1 MITCDRCRQGFDFV
15 SFIGG
20 VALCKGC
27 VKAYDTDLL
36 RCRTKG
42 TMSVSPGGSG
52 VRSSNVLLE
61 LGNHL
66 SANKER
72 DACLSPL
79 RSILCSAWCQ
89 PERREQS
96 ALSLACPSSRSECA
110 PRIL

>member
-42 TMSVSPGGSG
+42 DY
-52 VRSSNVLLE
+52 
-61 LGNHL
+61 
-66 SANKER
+66 ER
-72 DACLSPL
+72 LA
-79 RSILCSAWCQ
+79 RRV
-89 PERREQS
+89 RREVLERPARARES
-96 ALSLACPSSRSECA
+96 FVGE
-110 PRIL
+110 